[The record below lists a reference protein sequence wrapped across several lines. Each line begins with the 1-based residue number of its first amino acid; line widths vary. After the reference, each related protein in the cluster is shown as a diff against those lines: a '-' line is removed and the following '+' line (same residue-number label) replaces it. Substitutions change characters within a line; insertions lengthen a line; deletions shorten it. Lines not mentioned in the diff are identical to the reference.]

1 MLIINV
7 GRRCL
12 LLLTDPHG
20 DSMLVS
26 AAASLSVG
34 LSMSGR
40 IELKWGA
47 LIGVVNLAWLY
58 ASYYLGLRDNGLAL
72 IQASVLVGGIISIVG
87 YILGM
92 REVHKAVPEATF
104 IESIRSGVVMCG
116 LATVIVVLAQIGY
129 LKVVDPGYTDYIVGE
144 IGDYYEGAGLG
155 ADEMIQIEEGARKTY
170 GFTSCLL
177 HAGLGAFLTGII
189 ATFIIVA
196 FRLRLRR

>member
-34 LSMSGR
+34 VLMTGS

-58 ASYYLGLRDNGLAL
+58 ASYYLEMRDNGLAL

-92 REVHKAVPEATF
+92 REVNKAVPEATF
-104 IESIRSGVVMCG
+104 IESMRSGVVMCG

-129 LKVVDPGYTDYIVGE
+129 LKVIDPGYTDYIVGE

-170 GFTSCLL
+170 GFSSCLL

-196 FRLRLRR
+196 FRLRLCR

>member
-34 LSMSGR
+34 VLMTGS

-58 ASYYLGLRDNGLAL
+58 ASYYLEMRDNGLAL

-92 REVHKAVPEATF
+92 REVNKAVPEATF
-104 IESIRSGVVMCG
+104 IESMRSGVVMCG

-129 LKVVDPGYTDYIVGE
+129 LKVIDPGYTDYIVGE

-196 FRLRLRR
+196 FRLRLCR

>member
-34 LSMSGR
+34 VFMTGST
-40 IELKWGA
+40 ELKWGA

-58 ASYYLGLRDNGLAL
+58 ASYYLEMRDNGLAL

-92 REVHKAVPEATF
+92 REVYKAVPEATF
-104 IESIRSGVVMCG
+104 IESMRSGVVMCG

-129 LKVVDPGYTDYIVGE
+129 LKVIDPGYTDYIVGE

-196 FRLRLRR
+196 FRLRLCR

>member
-34 LSMSGR
+34 VLMTGS

-58 ASYYLGLRDNGLAL
+58 ASYYLEMRDNGLAL

-92 REVHKAVPEATF
+92 REVYKAVPEATF
-104 IESIRSGVVMCG
+104 IESMRSGVVMCG

-129 LKVVDPGYTDYIVGE
+129 LKVIDPGYTDYIVGE

-196 FRLRLRR
+196 FRLRLCR